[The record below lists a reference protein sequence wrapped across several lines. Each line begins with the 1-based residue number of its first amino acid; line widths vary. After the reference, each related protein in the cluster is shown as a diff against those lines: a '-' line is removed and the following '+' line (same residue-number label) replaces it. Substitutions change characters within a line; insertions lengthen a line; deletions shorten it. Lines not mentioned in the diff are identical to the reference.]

1 MRLPRMTMR
10 RWMIA
15 VVLAALILAA
25 ARLLL
30 LSTAYRERAGQYQL
44 GLLGS
49 TPMLM
54 GPNGS
59 HSLNRR
65 PSAHDLWAERM
76 AEKYLHA
83 SRFPWLPVEP
93 DPPEPK

>member
-1 MRLPRMTMR
+1 MTIR
-10 RWMIA
+10 QWMIVVA
-15 VVLAALILAA
+15 VVAPILYASQ
-25 ARLLL
+25 LLL
-30 LSTAYRERAGQYQL
+30 LSAAYRERAGQYQV

-59 HSLNRR
+59 HSLNGR
-65 PSAHDLWAERM
+65 PSAHGIWVEKM
-76 AEKYLHA
+76 AEKYLRA